1 MLDGYITRLTDRRVL
16 GASATSFPAITDPD
30 DLPIDLTTATGGWV
44 DTGLFYL
51 FLDPAAA
58 VDVSAAYVIG
68 YEPKRAKMRRLF
80 DIDDVSLLTA
90 VGWER
95 PVLYCAG
102 ITKLGLVA
110 TLSSAVAIVVGA
122 EPAEVR

>member
-1 MLDGYITRLTDRRVL
+1 MLDGYITRLTDRRVVA
-16 GASATSFPAITDPD
+16 ASATSFAAITDPAN
-30 DLPIDLTTATGGWV
+30 LQLDLTTAPGGWV
-44 DTGLFYL
+44 DTGLFYV

-58 VDVSAAYVIG
+58 VDISGAYVIG

-80 DIDDVSLLTA
+80 DIEDVSLLTA

-95 PVLYCAG
+95 PVLYCGG
-102 ITKLGLVA
+102 ITRLGLVA
-110 TLSSAVAIVVGA
+110 TLSSAVGVVFGA